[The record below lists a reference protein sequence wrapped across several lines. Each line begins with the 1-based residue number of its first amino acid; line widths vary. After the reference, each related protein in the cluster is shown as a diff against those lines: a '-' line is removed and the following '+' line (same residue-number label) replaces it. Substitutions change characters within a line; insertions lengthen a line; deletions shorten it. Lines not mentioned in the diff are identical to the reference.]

1 MCYNY
6 IVKEPRQ
13 SVLAVYCQG
22 AVSSMLTTTDAALE
36 EIRHRSQIFAS
47 NIMKN
52 AHPIEIAIVVVIG
65 FCEALWWFFRT
76 VMVPTIVI
84 VAVLV
89 GYSPTR
95 GETPS
100 APPQTAHTAPMIHP
114 LSTVGNDLKQLTNR
128 HLMALVGTKKKLTKA
143 QLIGALVAS

>member
-1 MCYNY
+1 
-6 IVKEPRQ
+6 
-13 SVLAVYCQG
+13 
-22 AVSSMLTTTDAALE
+22 MLTTTDAALE
-36 EIRHRSQIFAS
+36 ATRHRSQFFAS
-47 NIMKN
+47 RFVKN
-52 AHPIEIAIVVVIG
+52 THPIELAIVLVIG
-65 FCEALWWFFRT
+65 LCESAWWLFRT
-76 VMVPTIVI
+76 VAVPAIVI

-114 LSTVGNDLKQLTNR
+114 LSSVGDDLKGLTNC